1 MEKNKPSYADKNII
15 AMSFKKIATI
25 IDSKIKEKIEHNISI
40 KKIEEEISKMGV
52 IQNEFSIVKLADKKI
67 KIKVKNPAARNE
79 ISFEKENIIKKINR
93 NLKTNIKEA
102 RII

>member
-1 MEKNKPSYADKNII
+1 
-15 AMSFKKIATI
+15 MSFKKIATI

-67 KIKVKNPAARNE
+67 TIKVKNPAARNE